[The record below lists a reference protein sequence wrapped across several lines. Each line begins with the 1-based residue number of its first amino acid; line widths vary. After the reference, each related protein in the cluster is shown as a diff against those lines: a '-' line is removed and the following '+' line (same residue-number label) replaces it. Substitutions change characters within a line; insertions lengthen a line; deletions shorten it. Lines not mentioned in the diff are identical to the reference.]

1 MSWNNYHIPEID
13 LGYEFDEQSFANIA
27 ATLDKNGFGDA
38 GTLLRNMTA
47 NADARAEKAV
57 NSEANNVV
65 KEVTDLIK
73 ERQYHSK
80 SGYGPGSSSFQ
91 RKVNNQHLVDTV
103 KDHHDGNKHRIYANA
118 TNGGYNYSQAFE
130 FGLLSRK
137 YPAHHP
143 LEDTVHHLGLN
154 QLHSGLDDKIN
165 DAIRKGFS

>member
-1 MSWNNYHIPEID
+1 MSWNNDNIPEID
-13 LGYEFDEQSFANIA
+13 LEYSMDKHSFAELA

-38 GTLLRNMTA
+38 GTLLRNMVADTDA
-47 NADARAEKAV
+47 NVSHVV
-57 NSEANNVV
+57 NDEANQVV

-80 SGYGPGSSSFQ
+80 SGYGPGSKQFD

-103 KDHHDGNKHRIYANA
+103 KDHHDDNKHRVFATA

-137 YPAHHP
+137 YPAHYP
-143 LEDTVHHLGLN
+143 FADTAQHLGLY
-154 QLHSGLDDKIN
+154 QLHGEFDDKVN
-165 DAIRKGFS
+165 EAIRRGFS